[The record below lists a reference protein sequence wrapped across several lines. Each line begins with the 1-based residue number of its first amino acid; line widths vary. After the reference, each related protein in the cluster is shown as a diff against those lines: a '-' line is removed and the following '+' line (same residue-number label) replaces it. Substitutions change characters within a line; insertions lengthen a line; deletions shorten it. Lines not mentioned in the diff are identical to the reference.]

1 MIDLSGLKPKPGV
14 YVFKDARGIIL
25 YVGKAVNLTRRVKQ
39 YFQKESGRNSKTLL
53 LVSQIASVETI
64 ETASEFDALLL
75 EAKLISL
82 HKPKYNSIAKD
93 DKSPLYVCLTL
104 SESLPRVLYLRGS
117 QLTTFKSRPEDCIFG
132 PFGSARVARSIMRD
146 IRRSVPF
153 CTQKR
158 RDGRLCFYSHLGLCT
173 PCASYIAKRSDGDVK
188 QRLTRE
194 YRLHFFRLK
203 DILSG
208 KAPAVTRDMER
219 EMKELANRQA
229 FEEAQAK
236 KQQIDS
242 LYALYSRRYDV
253 SFYTNKQDALL
264 AMGKN
269 ELTALAQ
276 ALQDTFGTDLTL
288 GRIECVD
295 ISNMS
300 GRHATGSLIVA
311 QDGVV
316 DPSQYRKFR
325 IRTTKTPNDVAMI
338 EEVLARRFAHP
349 EWPMPDLLVVDGG
362 KPQLGR
368 ALAVLSRMNISIPII
383 GLAKRR
389 EEIYT
394 DKGLLRLPLTSP
406 ALHLVQRIRDEAHR
420 FALSYHRKLRNKL
433 AFATI
438 DRT

>member
-14 YVFKDARGIIL
+14 YVFKDTRGVIL

-173 PCASYIAKRSDGDVK
+173 PCASCIAKRSDGDVK

-219 EMKELANRQA
+219 EMKDVAKRNLFEQAQIKKRQI
-229 FEEAQAK
+229 E
-236 KQQIDS
+236 
-242 LYALYSRRYDV
+242 ALYELFSRHYDV
-253 SFYTNKQDALL
+253 SYYIDEQDALA
-264 AMGKN
+264 AMGQN
-269 ELTALAQ
+269 EQDSLAK
-276 ALQDTFGTDLTL
+276 AL
-288 GRIECVD
+288 GRPIGRRIEGID
-295 ISNMS
+295 ISNTS
-300 GRHATGSLIVA
+300 GSTATGSLIVA
-311 QDGVV
+311 QDGIV
-316 DPSQYRKFR
+316 DTTQYRKFR
-325 IRTTKTPNDVAMI
+325 IRTMKTPNDVAMM
-338 EEVLARRFAHP
+338 EEVLKRRFKHA
-349 EWPMPDLLVVDGG
+349 EWPYPDLLFVDGG

-368 ALAVLSRMNISIPII
+368 ALAVLSRMNISIPVI

-394 DKGLLRLPLTSP
+394 DKGRIRLPLTSP
-406 ALHLVQRIRDEAHR
+406 ALHLLQRIRDEAHR
-420 FALSYHRKLRNKL
+420 FALSYHRKLRNKR